1 MNDPELK
8 FKKLIL
14 HTRIDELPDDKLEA
28 VVSFVESCIDK
39 KEKKIVKMVGIWKDS
54 EFENINVEQEL
65 KTIRKNS
72 LDDLEQ
78 EFGT

>member
-1 MNDPELK
+1 MDDLELQL
-8 FKKLIL
+8 KKLTL
-14 HTRIDELPDDKLEA
+14 HERIDELPDDELEA
-28 VVSFVESCIDK
+28 VVNFIESCIGK

-54 EFENINVEQEL
+54 EFENIDVEQEL